1 MNLAIA
7 IKKGQSP
14 LNSSAIPT
22 LVCIERTCQG
32 LKQDEV
38 EYGVEGCD
46 VREEDDA
53 EDDELGVEHEQPRK
67 DDADH
72 PAAVADAP
80 VFVVAASTSGRR
92 IT

>member
-1 MNLAIA
+1 MKILR
-7 IKKGQSP
+7 P
-14 LNSSAIPT
+14 
-22 LVCIERTCQG
+22 IERTCQG

-53 EDDELGVEHEQPRK
+53 EDDELGVEHEQPRE